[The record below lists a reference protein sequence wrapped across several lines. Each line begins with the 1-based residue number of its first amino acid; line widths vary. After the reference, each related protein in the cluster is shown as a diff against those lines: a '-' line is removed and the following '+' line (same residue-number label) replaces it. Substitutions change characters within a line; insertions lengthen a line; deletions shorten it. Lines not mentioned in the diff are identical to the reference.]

1 MLLNYIYYGL
11 TVFTTNNLA
20 VRDNCVASKQASK
33 QASMQASKQA
43 YWSIIK
49 IFERKPGYL
58 CLSWD
63 LFCANKGNRAFA
75 F

>member
-33 QASMQASKQA
+33 H
-43 YWSIIK
+43 I
-49 IFERKPGYL
+49 GL
-58 CLSWD
+58 
-63 LFCANKGNRAFA
+63 
-75 F
+75 